1 MWISVEAAGRSPRA
15 AQLTG
20 DAKEAEPPRQADF
33 THLTQTV
40 FDERWFVYRQMYLPK
55 AQIKIT
61 RKQDVSAERAETIL
75 TQKRM
80 LSPSPPL

>member
-20 DAKEAEPPRQADF
+20 DAKEAEPPRQAEF
-33 THLTQTV
+33 THLTQKV
-40 FDERWFVYRQMYLPK
+40 FDERWFVCRQMYLPK
-55 AQIKIT
+55 AQIKII

-75 TQKRM
+75 TKKRM